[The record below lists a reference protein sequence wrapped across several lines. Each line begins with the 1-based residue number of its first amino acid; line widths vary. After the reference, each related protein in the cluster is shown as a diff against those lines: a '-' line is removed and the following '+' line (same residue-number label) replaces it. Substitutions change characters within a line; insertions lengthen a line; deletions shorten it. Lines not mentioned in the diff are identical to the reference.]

1 MQTIPVHVF
10 MCLCSDRI
18 KISQE
23 MEFQSLLLAETS
35 AGRYSTAADLVSPC
49 FFFPW
54 YFKQSNWPVG
64 TDYCGAPW
72 EPSFAQASIYKSL
85 NLSATHHIFKAI
97 KAVQIQAT
105 PLIRFQILHFITME
119 IQLEIEPLKSIQRRA
134 DSDSR
139 IRLPLCSA
147 LWTSSQKNWSNS
159 ADSLQSDYLLD
170 NLMKVFKWWTG
181 LTSSPC
187 SCPCVSAGQQD
198 PSAGP

>member
-1 MQTIPVHVF
+1 
-10 MCLCSDRI
+10 MCFCSDRI

-23 MEFQSLLLAETS
+23 IEFQSLLLAETS
-35 AGRYSTAADLVSPC
+35 AGRYSAAAELVSPC
-49 FFFPW
+49 FFFFFYW
-54 YFKQSNWPVG
+54 YFKQLNWPVG
-64 TDYCGAPW
+64 TAYCNAPW

-105 PLIRFQILHFITME
+105 LLIWFQILHFIAME

-134 DSDSR
+134 DFDSR
-139 IRLPLCSA
+139 IRLLLCSA
-147 LWTSSQKNWSNS
+147 LWTLSQKNWSNS

-170 NLMKVFKWWTG
+170 NLIKVFKWWATKKKKKK
-181 LTSSPC
+181 
-187 SCPCVSAGQQD
+187 CPALLLVPVLVSVPD